1 MKAGFTNYAVLQNH
15 RSFESIRGL
24 SPKMAKEVTGYIF
37 GGTHKT
43 SKDYTLSQL
52 RDMDLKSKPESF
64 FEGDDRSSLD
74 QIR

>member
-1 MKAGFTNYAVLQNH
+1 
-15 RSFESIRGL
+15 
-24 SPKMAKEVTGYIF
+24 MAKEVTGYIF
-37 GGTHKT
+37 GGAQKT
-43 SKDYTLSQL
+43 SKDYTISQL